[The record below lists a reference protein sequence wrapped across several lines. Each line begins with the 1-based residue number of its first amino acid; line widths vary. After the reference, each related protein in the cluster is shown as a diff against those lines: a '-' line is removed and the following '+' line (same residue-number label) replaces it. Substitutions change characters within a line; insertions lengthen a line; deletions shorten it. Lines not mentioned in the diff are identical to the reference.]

1 MSRRA
6 MQALPEPRVAATPRR
21 TQRGAS
27 LLVVVVMLLA
37 IGLMS
42 LTAFH
47 LARGQFQLVGNL
59 QHQELAFQQA
69 EAAGS
74 TAEQWLGT
82 SSNARLAAFTTYDSA
97 SPGLYPAGKLATLG
111 LDVKTMNWSDSN
123 SVADSH
129 GRYFIEQ
136 IARASKQPGA
146 SMQMGQRA
154 SGACRSVDL
163 FRVVARSSSTRGS
176 SRMVETILAADGCY

>member
-6 MQALPEPRVAATPRR
+6 MQALPEPRVAATSPS

-47 LARGQFQLVGNL
+47 LARGQYQLVGNL

-82 SSNARLAAFTTYDSA
+82 SSNARLAAFNTYDSA

-123 SVADSH
+123 SVADSQ

-146 SMQMGQRA
+146 SMQMAQRA

-176 SRMVETILAADGCY
+176 SRTVETILAADGCY